1 MFAVGGEVIN
11 LAISMP
17 KNPAINS
24 TLFITGIPFGLSS
37 LKSQPACMSFDKRRE
52 SGYLSAGL
60 ITAALTGL
68 LANSWPLMSAITL
81 EACHAADVLEQAFKR
96 YGPDTVN
103 TDQGSQ
109 FNAKAFVDAVKDQ
122 GCLLSMDGLGAWRD
136 NLFVERLW
144 RSVKYERICLHT
156 YDSAGQARASILDY
170 FECYN
175 HERPHSSLK
184 RKAPHIRR
192 ITMGYQPSSW
202 PPKP

>member
-1 MFAVGGEVIN
+1 
-11 LAISMP
+11 
-17 KNPAINS
+17 
-24 TLFITGIPFGLSS
+24 
-37 LKSQPACMSFDKRRE
+37 
-52 SGYLSAGL
+52 
-60 ITAALTGL
+60 
-68 LANSWPLMSAITL
+68 MSAITL
-81 EACHAADVLEQAFKR
+81 EACHAADLLEQAFKR

-109 FNAKAFVDAVKDQ
+109 FNAKAFVDAVKGQ

-144 RSVKYERICLHT
+144 RSVKYERVCLHT

-192 ITMGYQPSSW
+192 ITKGYQPSSW
-202 PPKP
+202 PPKPWQGFHFKSSISCSKQWNHFYTPGAMHFANQAQVQRSCARN